1 MSDGSA
7 WKVRVGEE
15 TTSALFEPAE
25 GADAPVFVCAHGAGG
40 NMNDGAVRAITAAAR
55 ARGISTVRF
64 NLLYAE
70 LGKKRPNPMPRVI
83 ACLEAVVAH
92 VRSEVAPSRLIVGG
106 RSMGGRG
113 FSMAVADGLACDRLL
128 LLAYPLHPPGQPDK
142 LRVEHLPRIT
152 VPVLCMN
159 GTRDPFCTPALMDQ
173 TLATLG
179 DNWTMKWLA
188 EADHSFHVLKRT
200 GRTNAEVIDEA
211 ADAIASWASP

>member
-15 TTSALFEPAE
+15 TTSALFEPA
-25 GADAPVFVCAHGAGG
+25 DSTNAPVFVCAHGAGG

-70 LGKKRPNPMPRVI
+70 LGKKRPDPMPRVI

>member
-70 LGKKRPNPMPRVI
+70 LGKKRPDPMPRVI

-106 RSMGGRG
+106 SSMGGRE

>member
-7 WKVRVGEE
+7 WKVGVGEE

-70 LGKKRPNPMPRVI
+70 LGKKRPDPMPRVI

>member
-70 LGKKRPNPMPRVI
+70 LGKKRPDPMPRVI